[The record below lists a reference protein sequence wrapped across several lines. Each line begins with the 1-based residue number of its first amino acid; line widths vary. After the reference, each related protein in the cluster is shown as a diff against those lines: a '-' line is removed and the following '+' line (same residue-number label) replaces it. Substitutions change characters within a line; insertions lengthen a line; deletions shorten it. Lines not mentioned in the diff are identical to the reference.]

1 MSVAAILSP
10 VFALVVL
17 TFYLFARMALTRVG
31 SIKAGEVRM
40 KQIALGNEAW
50 PDKPK
55 QISNA
60 FHNQLELPFL
70 FYFLVGFAM
79 ATKQADLLFVIMSW
93 LFVAARYAH
102 AFVHI
107 TSNNVPV
114 RFNLFGLGA
123 FVLAAMWIIFA
134 LRILAGM

>member
-10 VFALVVL
+10 VFVLLLL
-17 TFYLFARMALTRVG
+17 TFVLFGRMALSRVG
-31 SIKAGEVRM
+31 SLKAGEVKM

-50 PDKPK
+50 PERPK

-70 FYFLVGFAM
+70 FYFLVGFAL
-79 ATKQADLLFVIMSW
+79 ATRKADLLFVVMSW

-102 AFVHI
+102 AYVHT
-107 TSNNVPV
+107 TSNNVTL
-114 RFNLFGLGA
+114 RFNLFGVGA
-123 FVLAAMWIIFA
+123 FVLMAMWIIFA
-134 LRILAGM
+134 ARILLAL